1 MARLP
6 LRLTAWWLR
15 WQVARLESQLKKVPM
30 NQTVSA
36 QTLIGLLVRHGLGLA
51 AGALLADGTLSADQV
66 NTIGGAITGLVVI
79 GWSVW
84 QKKRAAKA

>member
-15 WQVARLESQLKKVPM
+15 WQVARLVSRIKKVPM

-79 GWSVW
+79 AWSVW
-84 QKKRAAKA
+84 QKKRAVKA

>member
-1 MARLP
+1 
-6 LRLTAWWLR
+6 
-15 WQVARLESQLKKVPM
+15 M

-36 QTLIGLLVRHGLGLA
+36 QTFIGILVRHGLGLA
-51 AGALLADGTLSADQV
+51 AGALLRDGTLSADQV
-66 NTIGGAITGLVVI
+66 NFIGGAITGFVVI

>member
-1 MARLP
+1 
-6 LRLTAWWLR
+6 
-15 WQVARLESQLKKVPM
+15 M

-36 QTLIGLLVRHGLGLA
+36 QTLIGILVRHGLGLV
-51 AGALLADGTLSADQV
+51 AGALLRDGTLSADQV
-66 NTIGGAITGLVVI
+66 NFIGGAITGFVVI